1 MGTPETLLTDEQRI
15 DWLQLSRSENVG
27 PVLFY
32 QLVNRYGSAAA
43 ALEALPGLAR
53 RGGRRGLRIYP
64 RAQARAALEAA
75 ARLGARFVAR
85 GEKGYPPLLRHIEG
99 PPPLLCIRGRDELAN
114 MPLVAMVGARNASAA
129 GLKLARQLAR
139 DVGRA
144 GYGVVSGLARGID
157 SAAHEGALETG
168 TIAVLAGGI
177 DRIYPR
183 ENAPLMERIAETGLL
198 ITEMTPGTAPRA
210 EFFPRRNRL
219 VAGMSLG
226 VVVVEAALR
235 SGSLITARLAA
246 EMGREVMAV
255 PGSPLDP
262 RAAGTLRLLKAGAT
276 LVTDTTDI
284 LETLAP
290 LAARPLPEARPFSD
304 SPVPD
309 GGLPTPDP
317 DAAPPED
324 LHARLLSL
332 LGPGE
337 TDLDDLIRES
347 GHPPGLVLAAIMEL
361 ELAGLVTQPVP
372 GRIARCP

>member
-1 MGTPETLLTDEQRI
+1 MGTPGTLLNDEQRI

-32 QLVNRYGSAAA
+32 QLINRYGSAAA
-43 ALEALPGLAR
+43 ALEALPQLAR
-53 RGGRRGLRIYP
+53 RGGRRTLRLYP
-64 RAQARAALEAA
+64 RERARNDIDKA

-85 GEKGYPPLLRHIEG
+85 GEAGYPPLLRHIDG
-99 PPPLLCIRGRDELAN
+99 PPPLICIKGREEIAEL
-114 MPLVAMVGARNASAA
+114 PLVAMVGSRNASAA
-129 GLKLARQLAR
+129 GLKLTRSLAC

-157 SAAHEGALETG
+157 TAAHEGSLETG

-183 ENAPLMERIAETGLL
+183 ENAVLMERIGETGLL

-262 RAAGTLRLLKAGAT
+262 RAAGTLRLLKTGAT
-276 LVTDTTDI
+276 LVTEAVDI
-284 LETLAP
+284 LDALAP
-290 LAARPLPEARPFSD
+290 LAARPLPEARPLED
-304 SPVPD
+304 SLVPD
-309 GGLPTPDP
+309 GGLPAPDP
-317 DAAPPED
+317 DETPPEA
-324 LHARLLSL
+324 LHALILAL

-337 TDLDDLIRES
+337 TALDDLIRES
-347 GHPPGLVLAAIMEL
+347 GQPPGPVLAAIMEL
-361 ELAGLVTQPVP
+361 ELAGLVTQPSP
-372 GRIARCP
+372 GRIARCQ